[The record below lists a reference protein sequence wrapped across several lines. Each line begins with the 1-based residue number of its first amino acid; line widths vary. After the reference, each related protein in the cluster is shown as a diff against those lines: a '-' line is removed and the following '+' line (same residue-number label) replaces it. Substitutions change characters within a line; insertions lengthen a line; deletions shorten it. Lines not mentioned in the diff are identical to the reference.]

1 MCGTKP
7 CRACAAKVGRRKTTS
22 MAKRRFSVS
31 RKGVLNTVVEGATIY
46 AGYGV
51 GKALVN
57 NVQALQDNPL
67 FGIGAQL
74 AGAIILGRGRSSI
87 QKNLATGMAVSA
99 VQEAVNTLLPNL
111 SQQLGINGPWGS
123 YINPGVSG
131 RVGAAPNRRPII
143 RVQ

>member
-1 MCGTKP
+1 MCGKKP
-7 CRACAAKVGRRKTTS
+7 CRACSMVGRRKTTT
-22 MAKRRFSVS
+22 MARRRFSVS
-31 RKGVLNTVVEGATIY
+31 RKGIVSTATDALVIY
-46 AGYGV
+46 AGYGA

-67 FGIGAQL
+67 FGIGAQMG
-74 AGAIILGRGRSSI
+74 AAIILGRGRNAM
-87 QKNLATGMAVSA
+87 QKNFATGMAVSA

-123 YINPGVSG
+123 YLTPGVAG
-131 RVGAAPNRRPII
+131 RVGASPARRPVI

>member
-7 CRACAAKVGRRKTTS
+7 CRACAAKVGRRKNST
-22 MAKRRFSVS
+22 MARRKFSVS
-31 RKGVLNTVVEGATIY
+31 RRGIMNTVVEGVTIY

-74 AGAIILGRGRSSI
+74 AGAIILGRGKSSV
-87 QKNLATGMAVSA
+87 QKNLATGMVVGA

-123 YINPGVSG
+123 YVNPGVSG
-131 RVGAAPNRRPII
+131 RVGAAPNRRTVI

>member
-1 MCGTKP
+1 MCGKKP
-7 CRACAAKVGRRKTTS
+7 CRACAAKVGRRKTSS
-22 MAKRRFSVS
+22 MARRKFSVS
-31 RKGVLNTVVEGATIY
+31 RKGILDTAVQGLTIY
-46 AGYGV
+46 AGYGA

-67 FGIGAQL
+67 FGIGAQM
-74 AGAIILGRGRSSI
+74 AGAIILGRGRN
-87 QKNLATGMAVSA
+87 QMQRNFATGMAVSA
-99 VQEAVNTLLPNL
+99 VQEAVTTLLPNL

-131 RVGAAPNRRPII
+131 RVGAPAKRPVI